1 MSKHYPNLNVVKQLG
16 RGMESSAFQVAPNAY
31 TRRVTGQ
38 AGPVV
43 LKISMSDPR
52 AMKLTA
58 EQAASVVPHWDLKT
72 STVTPWWSYKPEKV
86 YSFMEPVAKPLGSS
100 SIDFFKPRVTPEGH
114 RLYESSKPRLLE
126 RSLYRKGMEARDLGL
141 ATKILPDPRG
151 LHLIRKQFLSSRGPE
166 AAQAGWVRLP
176 GEPAERLR
184 VFDRG
189 SAVPAGQSPAY
200 TDVMEKMYKE
210 APANVLQ
217 MWKVPAQR
225 EKLVNYLLKE
235 YPNDAGYWKQRL
247 NSIGGLSTTEVK
259 QLSKELDR
267 RGQHTTTQ
275 SVSGPGPRLREGL
288 LTRLLG
294 AFG

>member
-1 MSKHYPNLNVVKQLG
+1 M
-16 RGMESSAFQVAPNAY
+16 APNAY

-100 SIDFFKPRVTPEGH
+100 SIDSFKRRLMPEGH
-114 RLYESSKPRLLE
+114 VLYESSKPRLLE

-141 ATKILPDPRG
+141 ATRLMPDPRG
-151 LHLIRKQFLSSRGPE
+151 AHLIRQQFLSSRGPE

-189 SAVPAGQSPAY
+189 SAVPAGQSPPH
-200 TDVMEKMYKE
+200 TDVMSTMFRE

-267 RGQHTTTQ
+267 RGLSAATEPVSS
-275 SVSGPGPRLREGL
+275 SVPGLREGL

-294 AFG
+294 AFR